1 MRKPRNKRNNM
12 ATEITKITQKE
23 NGLWLC
29 YIKHNGN
36 NYRFMTTNRNAINK
50 ENGEGDENLI
60 AEFMWVCKGQIEE
73 RES

>member
-1 MRKPRNKRNNM
+1 MT
-12 ATEITKITQKE
+12 TEITKITQKE
-23 NGLWLC
+23 DGLWLC

-36 NYRFMTTNRNAINK
+36 NYRLMTSNSNGINK

-60 AEFMWVCKGQIEE
+60 NEFMWVCKGQIDE